1 MSALTDA
8 MKVDLAGVFAYDIQR
23 TAIIIENGITTT
35 YTVLLEDTN
44 EDEGDDFGGPIINM
58 GQGVHFLISDLP
70 SIEPGATL
78 YIQDVDP
85 NGPPGTLINRKKL
98 VISTTTSADGNEL
111 IVKVKGA

>member
-35 YTVLLEDTN
+35 YTVLLDDSQ
-44 EDEGDDFGGPIINM
+44 EDEQDDFGGPMIDM
-58 GQGVHFLISDLP
+58 GQGVHFLISDLS
-70 SIEPGATL
+70 SIEPGATI
-78 YIQDVDP
+78 YIQDVD
-85 NGPPGTLINRKKL
+85 NSGPPGTKINRKKL

>member
-44 EDEGDDFGGPIINM
+44 EDEADDFGGPIIDM

-78 YIQDVDP
+78 YIQDVNP
-85 NGPPGTLINRKKL
+85 NGPPGTTINRKKL
-98 VISTTTSADGNEL
+98 VISTTISADGNEL